1 MKCIN
6 SATPN
11 GNPDAKANLKKKT
24 TTGTASEKKTESKAG
39 K

>member
-6 SATPN
+6 SATPD
-11 GNPDAKANLKKKT
+11 GNAKAKAGSKPTN
-24 TTGTASEKKTESKAG
+24 TGTTSGKKTEEKTG

>member
-11 GNPDAKANLKKKT
+11 GNPDAKANGKQKT
-24 TTGTASEKKTESKAG
+24 TDKPSEKKDSKSG

>member
-11 GNPDAKANLKKKT
+11 GNPDAKANGKQK
-24 TTGTASEKKTESKAG
+24 TGTTSGKKTEENTG

>member
-6 SATPN
+6 SATPDGN
-11 GNPDAKANLKKKT
+11 GKAKAKDK
-24 TTGTASEKKTESKAG
+24 TTGTTGSASEKKDSKSG